1 MTDIAS
7 FCAGLNLDEAAVR
20 RVLASESGAAGRPAP
35 WYLLLLLGLG
45 AWITA
50 LTMIVFVAVFL
61 HFALGFDE
69 PGLGSAV
76 IGTAMFVCGL
86 LMEAKTRANVFAEQF
101 AIALVAAGAM
111 IAAASVG
118 FEFES
123 FWSAA
128 ASAAA
133 MTAIDIW
140 RGRNAQQQFL
150 LAALA
155 VGLGV
160 AAVSDT
166 LTDGRVDIVA
176 LALPIGAW
184 LYLRPPPKDVRPTAT
199 ALLLAMPFHAVVT
212 DSLYA
217 PSYGSGSWPARI
229 IAMATIL
236 ALAWLRR
243 RDPAPSRARLRHLF
257 VAAAAAAIC
266 LLLPPGGST
275 ALVIL
280 MLAFALGH
288 WPLAIVGALLEVYF
302 VPRFYYDLELSL
314 LTKSWI
320 LMAVGVVLLAA
331 YAALRRGGGA
341 TP

>member
-7 FCAGLNLDEAAVR
+7 FCTTLNLDEAAVR
-20 RVLASESGAAGRPAP
+20 RVLESESGADSRPAP
-35 WYLLLLLGLG
+35 WYVLLLLGLG

-50 LTMIVFVAVFL
+50 LIMIAFVAVFL
-61 HFALGFDE
+61 HFAFDFDE
-69 PGLGSAV
+69 PGLGSAA
-76 IGTAMFVCGL
+76 IGAAMFLCGL
-86 LMEAKTRANVFAEQF
+86 LIQAKTRESVFAEQF
-101 AIALVAAGAM
+101 AIALVAAGAA
-111 IAAASVG
+111 IAAFSVW

-123 FWSAA
+123 LWSAA
-128 ASAAA
+128 TAAAA
-133 MTAIDIW
+133 MTAIEIW

-166 LTDGRVDIVA
+166 VIEGRVDIVA

-184 LYLRPPPKDVRPTAT
+184 LYLRPPPTDVRPTAT
-199 ALLLAMPFHAVVT
+199 ALLLAMPFYAVVT

-217 PSYGSGSWPARI
+217 PTYGSASWPARV
-229 IAMATIL
+229 IAMAVIL
-236 ALAWLRR
+236 VLAWLHGRG
-243 RDPAPSRARLRHLF
+243 PSVPKTRLRHLF
-257 VAAAAAAIC
+257 VAVAAAAIC

-302 VPRFYYDLELSL
+302 VPRFYNDLELSL

-320 LMAVGVVLLAA
+320 LMAVGFALLAA
-331 YAALRRGGGA
+331 YAALRRGGAA